1 MRRLLVVILA
11 YRLSSVV
18 ANLASLSVLRHVM
31 NCAESDV
38 RRLMTGR
45 HSASRW
51 GAKAFPGGT
60 DQSARRYGRQWPLG
74 VLILLAPAAAF
85 GTIRVQSVIGAEAT
99 CAGHETIKVTASPN
113 VAPALQK
120 VGATWANQA
129 RPDDV
134 CPTVEVT
141 SRSSVDAE
149 AELASPGVTTPD
161 VWVPDSSQWIQ
172 RLRRDISGRDTPAQ
186 SAWVSPSIASSPI
199 VLAASPADASS
210 LVKVAA
216 GGWSEVL
223 SGKTRFAIVD
233 PEKSTDGL
241 LTLATAQVTLG
252 KNSGRPTREL
262 VSSLVGLSSSVL
274 SSTSEGIKKAMSTT
288 SLPFPTSEQAVIEA
302 NSGPGPP
309 DVQSIYPRGR
319 SMSLDFPV
327 MQFAPPTQ
335 APAHRDAVES
345 FVSSLDQSTAQR
357 ELRAIGL
364 RDADGHSFSTTV
376 DFEGIAPTAVIRS
389 LPPASDQQVID
400 ALRVWSAVQRGNRT
414 LIVVDVSGSMAER
427 GGEKIR
433 FAAAAAENAVG
444 YLPDTAELGLW
455 AFSTDLTGS
464 APWRELVSLGALGSP
479 NDKDG
484 RRQEL
489 RTQTARL
496 PSLTES
502 RGNTGLYRTTWAAF
516 QLVRDGYDSNRYN
529 SVVLVTDGAN
539 TAGGLNLG
547 DLLRRLE
554 AARRTSRPLPIFTIA
569 VGSDAD
575 VKTLKRISGA
585 TGGSEYSVAA
595 ASDIR
600 SIFLDAVIKAGS

>member
-1 MRRLLVVILA
+1 
-11 YRLSSVV
+11 
-18 ANLASLSVLRHVM
+18 
-31 NCAESDV
+31 
-38 RRLMTGR
+38 MTGR

-51 GAKAFPGGT
+51 GAKASPGGT

-74 VLILLAPAAAF
+74 LLILLAPAAVF
-85 GTIRVQSVIGAEAT
+85 GTIRVQSVIGSEDT
-99 CAGHETIKVTASPN
+99 CAGQETIKVTAAPN

-120 VGATWANQA
+120 VGATWADQA

-161 VWVPDSSQWIQ
+161 VWIPDSSLWIQ
-172 RLRRDISGRDTPAQ
+172 RLRRDVSGRNTPAQ

-223 SGKTRFAIVD
+223 SGKTQFAIVD

-241 LTLATAQVTLG
+241 QTLATAQVTLG

-274 SSTSEGIKKAMSTT
+274 SSTSEGIKAMSTT
-288 SLPFPTSEQAVIEA
+288 SLPFPTNEQAVIEA
-302 NSGPGPP
+302 NSGAGPP
-309 DVQSIYPRGR
+309 EVQSIYPRGR

-345 FVSSLDQSTAQR
+345 FVSFLDQSTAQR

-364 RDADGHSFSTTV
+364 RNADGQSFPTTV
-376 DFEGIAPTAVIRS
+376 DFEGIAPTAVIQS
-389 LPPASDQQVID
+389 LPPASDHQVID
-400 ALRVWSAVQRGNRT
+400 AIRVWSAVQRGNRT
-414 LIVVDVSGSMAER
+414 LIVVDVSGSMAES

-479 NDKDG
+479 NDKDA

-516 QLVRDGYDSNRYN
+516 QLVHHGYDPDRYN

-539 TAGGLNLG
+539 TAGGLNLE
-547 DLLRRLE
+547 DLLRKLE
-554 AARRTSRPLPIFTIA
+554 AARETSRPLPIFTIA

-585 TGGSEYSVAA
+585 TGGSEYTVAA